1 MLFLMYQY
9 GLKLRWPKLNT
20 EDAKRKRTYLR
31 HSQLFDKLQWYA
43 LGKLIKIF
51 HCIYHDCKRIWS
63 TPSLYNYIFIPYSV
77 SVNDSVENED
87 ISTCDEKKDTSNV
100 AAKDLRKLSPQQ
112 EAIRT
117 YLNSRNIN
125 VTQEEDVSG
134 SDSR

>member
-1 MLFLMYQY
+1 MKYLSI
-9 GLKLRWPKLNT
+9 LN
-20 EDAKRKRTYLR
+20 RP
-31 HSQLFDKLQWYA
+31 Q
-43 LGKLIKIF
+43 
-51 HCIYHDCKRIWS
+51 
-63 TPSLYNYIFIPYSV
+63 IFILYSV
-77 SVNDSVENED
+77 SINDSVENED
-87 ISTCDEKKDTSNV
+87 NSIGDEKKDTSNI